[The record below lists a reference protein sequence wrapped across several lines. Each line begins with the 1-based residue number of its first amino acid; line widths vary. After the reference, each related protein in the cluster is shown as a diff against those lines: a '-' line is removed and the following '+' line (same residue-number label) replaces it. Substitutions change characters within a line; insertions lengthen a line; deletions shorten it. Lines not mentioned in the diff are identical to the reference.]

1 MYCQRVFHLKN
12 EGGDELEVSLKKMV
26 HYDAKLMPERFK
38 CSTNFQQTF
47 SYFKYSNTVNP

>member
-12 EGGDELEVSLKKMV
+12 GGGDELEVSLKKMV

-47 SYFKYSNTVNP
+47 SYFKYSNAVNP